1 MIRIFDPVLPNKELV
16 KQSIDEIFE
25 TGLLT
30 NFGKYCGLFED
41 KIKELVGCKYAVAV
55 TNCDTALKLCI
66 SALEMSRVVL
76 PTFTFNSTWMG
87 VAWNGIKDIIVDVDP
102 QTLLVDLNTIEEYA
116 KTGVK
121 DFLLVNV
128 FGNLYDIDEL
138 NTLKN
143 KYNLNILFDS
153 AHSFGSTYKGKK
165 SGNFGYTECFS
176 FSATKVI
183 TSGEGGVICT
193 DDPKLYNKL
202 KYMRNYGFQLYYN
215 SIYQG
220 CNGKLTE
227 MNSIVGYHSMN
238 IFSDVLQNKK
248 NNVNHM
254 KERLKNKYSFQKLN
268 PSVDSCY
275 KDFILLDID
284 YEKVSKALKDAD
296 IQHKKYFLPLH
307 MQNIV
312 KSARFWYKYKFPNA
326 EIVYKNS
333 VCIPAHA
340 KLTSQEIDTIC
351 EVLNAV

>member
-1 MIRIFDPVLPNKELV
+1 MIRIFDPVLPDKELV
-16 KQSIDEIFE
+16 KQSIDEIWE
-25 TGLLT
+25 TGQLT
-30 NFGKYCGLFED
+30 NFGKYCQLFEEEV
-41 KIKELVGCKYAVAV
+41 KKYTGAKYVLAVS
-55 TNCDTALKLCI
+55 NCDTALKLCVK
-66 SALEMSRVVL
+66 AMKMKNVVM
-76 PTFTFNSTWMG
+76 PTFTFNSTYMA
-87 VAWNGIKDIIVDVDP
+87 VAWSNIPYKIIDINP
-102 QTLLVDLNTIEEYA
+102 NTLLVDLDKVAAIAEDGYY
-116 KTGVK
+116 K
-121 DFLLVNV
+121 DFILVNV
-128 FGNLYDIDEL
+128 FGNMYGIDYL
-138 NTLKN
+138 DFLRN
-143 KYNLNILFDS
+143 KYGLNILFDS
-153 AHSFGSTYKGKK
+153 AHSFGSVYKGKK
-165 SGNFGYTECFS
+165 SGNLGFTECFS

-202 KYMRNYGFQLYYN
+202 KYTRNYGFQVDYN
-215 SIYQG
+215 SLYQG

-227 MNSIVGYHSMN
+227 MNAIVGYHSMN

-312 KSARFWYKYKFPNA
+312 KSARFW
-326 EIVYKNS
+326 
-333 VCIPAHA
+333 
-340 KLTSQEIDTIC
+340 D
-351 EVLNAV
+351 